1 MSATQIRLGATAK
14 VYYNTGTYGTPVWTE
29 IDIVRDVTL
38 NVENGEWDA
47 SYRGSGGW
55 SIFVA
60 TLKKAEVDIDAL
72 HQPLDTGYIAL
83 RGAVMAYPP
92 GTLDMAIFNGPI
104 ATGSVGNQ
112 GLRSLMA
119 IMSKEATQ
127 PLEEGQMDK
136 WKVKPGID
144 TAGNTPTWMIT
155 A

>member
-1 MSATQIRLGATAK
+1 MPATQIRLGATAK
-14 VYYNTGTYGTPVWTE
+14 VYRNTASYSSPTWVE

-72 HQPLDTGYIAL
+72 HQPLDAGYIAM
-83 RGAVMAYPP
+83 RTACMAYPP
-92 GTLDMAIFNGPI
+92 SVVDMAIFNGDLTT
-104 ATGSVGNQ
+104 TGAGME
-112 GLRSLMA
+112 GLRAPMA
-119 IMSKEATQ
+119 VMSKEATQ

-144 TAGNTPTWMIT
+144 SGGHAPVWMIIS
-155 A
+155 